1 VAALA
6 ASTGCAQTDVFAPVG
21 RAPEPNADK
30 SIAVE
35 RPAVA
40 SHVVRAGETLYAIAW
55 RYGLDYRTVARWN
68 DVTAPYTIFPGQ
80 RIHLQKPADVAGST
94 QAKAQPKPATTASAR
109 PVKSERKPPQ
119 KNHKKKSRP
128 VKKSARPASP
138 FDGTGTVK
146 SWRWPTKGKVVGSYK
161 RSGNKGVDI
170 SGREG
175 QSVMAAAD
183 GRIVY
188 SGSGLIGYG
197 ELIIIKHSRRFLS
210 AYAHNQS
217 LLVKEGDVVTGG
229 QRIASMGRSGTDRVK
244 LHFEIRKDGKPVNPA
259 RYLPK

>member
-1 VAALA
+1 MA
-6 ASTGCAQTDVFAPVG
+6 GCAQTGVLAPVG
-21 RAPEPNADK
+21 RAPESDENKP
-30 SIAVE
+30 IAVQ
-35 RPAVA
+35 RPVAAV
-40 SHVVRAGETLYAIAW
+40 HIVRAGETLYAIAW

-68 DVTAPYTIFPGQ
+68 QIDSPYTIFPGQ
-80 RIHLQKPADVAGST
+80 SIGLKKTAPVAGKQVRAKPAKSAPT
-94 QAKAQPKPATTASAR
+94 QPA
-109 PVKSERKPPQ
+109 KSERKPV
-119 KNHKKKSRP
+119 KKRTKIKSSVVKKSRP
-128 VKKSARPASP
+128 PASP
-138 FDGTGTVK
+138 FDGTTTVRA
-146 SWRWPTKGKVVGSYK
+146 WRWPTKGKVVGSYK

-175 QSVMAAAD
+175 QSVIAAAD

-197 ELIIIKHSRRFLS
+197 ELIIIKHNRRFLS

-217 LLVKEGDVVTGG
+217 LLVKEGDVVKGG
-229 QRIASMGRSGTDRVK
+229 ERIASMGRSGTDRVK